1 MELIPWATV
10 GIVVMAVVTF
20 ALGIFGSRS
29 VHTTSDFLVARRTIG
44 AERNAAAI
52 SGEYLS
58 AASFLGIA
66 GLVLKDGVD
75 ALWYP
80 IGFAGGYLLLLM
92 FVAAPLRRSG
102 AYTLPDFAEARLG
115 STGLRRLA
123 TLTVVVICWLYVV
136 PQFQGAGLTLRMV
149 TGLPFWAGTALVALL
164 VAVNVLSGGLRAVT
178 LVQAVQYWVKLFAIS
193 LPAFLLVI
201 VFVANQEGTRRGLAE
216 PLPPRFEAATAITVG
231 TDVTLDVSRP
241 LYLHADGVV
250 GGQRAAGTVYW
261 APGEHSVGADT
272 ELTFPAGSDVPVVLG
287 APTDNASWLTPQDG
301 GGPSLFATYSLIF
314 ATFLGTMGLPHIL
327 VRFYTNPNGGAAR
340 RTTLFVLMLLGLF
353 YLFPTIFGALSRLY
367 VPQLLVTGTTDAAVL
382 LLPGAMLAGWPG
394 MLLGAVT
401 AAGAFAAFISTASGL
416 VSCVAGVLATD
427 VLRRGA
433 LNDFRLATVISALV
447 PLIAVMYFANL
458 SISQTVG
465 MVFAV
470 SASTFCPLLVL
481 GIWWRGL
488 TATGAATGMIV
499 GGGLAVLAVTLT
511 VILEPASAGWL
522 SSVTAQPALI
532 TVPIAFLTMI
542 VVSRATS
549 RQVSSEVS
557 RILLRMHAPDRLGLI
572 RDRDLERFG
581 FVDDPAREDPPRSN
595 GPRHHR
601 PAGED

>member
-1 MELIPWATV
+1 
-10 GIVVMAVVTF
+10 MAAVIF
-20 ALGIFGSRS
+20 ALGVFGSRS

-115 STGLRRLA
+115 SAGLRRLA

-216 PLPPRFEAATAITVG
+216 PLPPRFEEATAVTVG

-241 LYLHADGVV
+241 LYLHADGVI
-250 GGQRAAGTVYW
+250 GGRPAAGAVYW

-272 ELTFPAGSDVPVVLG
+272 ELTFPAGSDVPVVVG
-287 APTDNASWLTPQDG
+287 APTDNASWLTPQDDG
-301 GGPSLFATYSLIF
+301 GAGLFATYSLIF

-382 LLPGAMLAGWPG
+382 LLPGAMLSGWPG

-488 TATGAATGMIV
+488 TATGAATGMMV

-511 VILEPASAGWL
+511 VVLEPTSAGWL
-522 SSVTAQPALI
+522 SSMTAQPALI
-532 TVPIAFLTMI
+532 TVPIAFVTMI
-542 VVSRATS
+542 VVSRATA
-549 RQVSSEVS
+549 RQVSPEVA

-581 FVDDPAREDPPRSN
+581 FVEEPSDEPPPRPTR
-595 GPRHHR
+595 PRHQR
-601 PAGED
+601 ATDDD